1 MLTHF
6 KSILITSENIE
17 ESHEQFHKLFG
28 HDTSDIC
35 NDSDLKIY
43 SHSLKMDLLSYA
55 KIKIKKIFFII
66 RSWKNIIRIMVF
78 KLYQLYLTIF
88 LEIIKNL
95 NK

>member
-35 NDSDLKIY
+35 MI
-43 SHSLKMDLLSYA
+43 A
-55 KIKIKKIFFII
+55 I
-66 RSWKNIIRIMVF
+66 
-78 KLYQLYLTIF
+78 
-88 LEIIKNL
+88 
-95 NK
+95 